1 MKKQWFSFTA
11 GLAAVALAA
20 GLYGCGDDNS
30 TSPSET
36 GKGTLSVQLADAPGA
51 YEKVNI
57 TFSEV
62 AVNAQTD
69 TTKSGWIVIKG
80 EPQTFD
86 LLTLSNG
93 VTAALGQTQ
102 LDPGKYGQIR
112 LKLSKAEVVAG
123 GVTYPLEV
131 PSGSTS
137 GLKLGGG
144 FTIEDG
150 ITTELVVDFDAT
162 RSIHVMGKKGEY
174 KLNPRLRLI
183 AKANTGAITGTVTN
197 YQDLPIAY
205 AIAGTDTVTAAIAKR
220 DSGKFV
226 LGFLPAGTYTVAV
239 ADTLNRTFSKTGV
252 TVTIGSASPL
262 GDMTLK

>member
-1 MKKQWFSFTA
+1 MGKKRITVSVV
-11 GLAAVALAA
+11 LAAIAVAA
-20 GLYGCGDDNS
+20 GLTGCSDDKS

-36 GKGTLSVQLADAPGA
+36 GTGTLSVQLADAPGVFD
-51 YEKVNI
+51 KVNI

-93 VTAALGQTQ
+93 VTAALGQTE

-112 LKLSKAEVVAG
+112 LKISKAEVVVDSVA
-123 GVTYPLEV
+123 YPLDV

-144 FTIEDG
+144 FTVEDG
-150 ITTELVVDFDAT
+150 VTTELVVDFDAA
-162 RSIHVMGKKGEY
+162 RSIHVMGKKGDY
-174 KLNPRLRLI
+174 KLNPRLRLV
-183 AKANTGAITGTVTN
+183 AKATTGSITGTVTN
-197 YQDLPIAY
+197 YANLPIAY

-220 DSGKFV
+220 DTGKFI

-239 ADTLNRTFSKTGV
+239 ADTLNKTFSKTGV
-252 TVTIGSASPL
+252 TVTVGSASPL
-262 GDMTLK
+262 GDITLQ